1 MTETSDIDL
10 VYLWV
15 DGNDPQWR
23 AKRDATIGK
32 PSNTSSDCKGR
43 FVDNDELKYSLRSI
57 DRYAPW
63 IRRIFIVTD
72 GQKPAWLNTDN
83 PRVQIVDHTQIMP
96 PECLPCFNSAVIEHH
111 LHLIPGLAE
120 RFIYA
125 NDDMLLYR
133 PAMPETFFAADGF
146 PIVRMKGLN
155 LKDRYIALKKIVL
168 RRPKGTYRRTVIK
181 SADIV
186 EKAFH
191 VRYNGLP
198 HHNIDAYLKSTN
210 AHFREFFKSDIEPTL
225 THHGRQ
231 IGDIQRTIYA
241 FAGLATHRA
250 HLEYAYRRTSLYFG
264 LHGIH
269 RHGLERLT
277 KLLDKY
283 RPTFICLNDTEWTV
297 ESDREI
303 IRQFLETQFPEKSQ
317 FEK

>member
-1 MTETSDIDL
+1 MPEIDL

-32 PSNTSSDCKGR
+32 PTDSEDNCRAR

-146 PIVRMKGLN
+146 PIVRMRRLHCRKLFVFFKEKVMRHRLN
-155 LKDRYIALKKIVL
+155 
-168 RRPKGTYRRTVIK
+168 TYAKTIDYAARL
-181 SADIV
+181 V
-186 EKAFH
+186 EKMFGH
-191 VRYNGLP
+191 YYGCRT
-198 HHNIDAYLKSTN
+198 HHNIDAYLRSNYALTRQLFDPQI
-210 AHFREFFKSDIEPTL
+210 APTL
-225 THHGRQ
+225 PHHLRSQ
-231 IGDIQRTIYA
+231 NDVQRNIYTFTA
-241 FAGLATHRA
+241 LATRCA
-250 HLEYAYRRTSLYFG
+250 HLQYVDAHTSLNFRIDHIH
-264 LHGIH
+264 LHHEGY
-269 RHGLERLT
+269 LNE
-277 KLLDKY
+277 LLRKY
-283 RPTFICLNDTEWTV
+283 QPTFLCLNDTQFGNDG
-297 ESDREI
+297 DREAV
-303 IRQFLETQFPEKSQ
+303 RRFLEEEYPEKSQ
-317 FEK
+317 FER